1 MACNCLEQI
10 LRILFVEDDAMNRR
24 VVCDMLQVL
33 GLDMQAAEDAPSG
46 LDRLAKEHFD
56 LVLMDIRM
64 PGMDGLTATRQLRA
78 GGGENALVPV
88 IVVTA
93 DVSTD
98 VFDRSRMAG
107 ANDVVLK
114 PVSMNDLMAAI
125 AKVSGDTMG
134 SSVTLD

>member
-1 MACNCLEQI
+1 MEPPM
-10 LRILFVEDDAMNRR
+10 RILFVEDDAMNRR

-33 GLDMQAAEDAPSG
+33 GLEMEAAEDALVG
-46 LDRLAKEHFD
+46 LERLACEQFD

-64 PGMDGLTATRQLRA
+64 PGMDGLTATRHLRA
-78 GGGENALVPV
+78 GGGDNATVPV

-93 DVSTD
+93 DVSAD
-98 VFDRSRMAG
+98 VHERSLAAG

-125 AKVSGDTMG
+125 AKVSGGALG
-134 SSVTLD
+134 SSIILD